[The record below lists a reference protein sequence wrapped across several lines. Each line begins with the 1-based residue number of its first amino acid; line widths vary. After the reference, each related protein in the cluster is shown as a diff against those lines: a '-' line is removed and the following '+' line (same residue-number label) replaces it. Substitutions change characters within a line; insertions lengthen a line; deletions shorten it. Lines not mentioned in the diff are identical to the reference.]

1 MEIKKASKEIKYLE
15 LHLRMG
21 KNYALETTEYWWK
34 KLNET

>member
-15 LHLRMG
+15 AHLRMW
-21 KNYALETTEYWWK
+21 KTYALETAEYWWK